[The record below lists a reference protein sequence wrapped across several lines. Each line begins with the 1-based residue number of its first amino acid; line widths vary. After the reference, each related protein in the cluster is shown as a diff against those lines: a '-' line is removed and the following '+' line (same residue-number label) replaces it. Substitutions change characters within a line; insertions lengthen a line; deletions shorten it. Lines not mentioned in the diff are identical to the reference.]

1 METEANAMR
10 VLIEL
15 HDTAQPIENVI
26 TACVF
31 RPEVL
36 VLLGDRKIEKAK
48 YRKPLLSFFRMEEM
62 NVHVDYRPCG
72 LHDVQQIAQC
82 LQDVIAEYG
91 PENCMVDV
99 GGGSETLLMA
109 AGHVCMTQQITAVQH
124 VPGSNKIRFLLGP
137 EKGRE
142 EPFDLKLSLEQVV
155 ALSGGELLRNGHVG
169 PEMMTEE
176 MTGLIDRIFPLYLE
190 NKKIWPKFVQY
201 LQVATR
207 QEYWTGTH
215 YDAPRMIFVNGQAR
229 NVNDGMMQKLVQA
242 GVLSFYDLND
252 KRCRFTFVNATIG
265 KCMCDVGVWLEMYLF
280 SAMVQCGFFDAAQIS
295 MVVSWDDD
303 EKGDRV
309 QNEIDVAACAGLG
322 QLFCSCKT
330 STPDPYMLHEIAVMT
345 RRFGTQYATPVL
357 ATVCD
362 MKKEAPSAYYRAE
375 QMGVELIDI
384 NDLEKNQ
391 LMNRLKTLRRKWDR
405 DAQKQ

>member
-1 METEANAMR
+1 MR

-15 HDTAQPIENVI
+15 HDTVQPVENVI

-31 RPEVL
+31 RPDVL
-36 VLLGDRKIEKAK
+36 VLLGDRKIEKNK

-72 LHDVQQIAQC
+72 LHDVQQIAEC
-82 LQDVIAEYG
+82 LQAVLQEYG
-91 PENCMVDV
+91 QENCLVDV

-109 AGHVCMTQQITAVQH
+109 AGYVCMHRQVTAVQH
-124 VPGSNKIRFLLGP
+124 VPGSNKIRFLTGP

-142 EPFDLKLSLEQVV
+142 EDFDLKLTLDQVV

-169 PEMMTEE
+169 PEMMTPE
-176 MTGLIDRIFPLYLE
+176 MTGLIDRIFPIYLE
-190 NKKIWPKFVQY
+190 NKKIWPRFVQY

-207 QEYWTGTH
+207 QEYWTGAC

-229 NVNDGMMQKLVQA
+229 NVHDAMMQTLLNA
-242 GVLSFYDLND
+242 GALCRYELDE
-252 KRCRFTFVNATIG
+252 KRCRFAFVNSTIA

-280 SAMVQCGFFDAAQIS
+280 SAMVQCGVFDDVQIS

-309 QNEIDVAACAGLG
+309 QNEIDVVASAGVG

-330 STPDPYMLHEIAVMT
+330 STPDPYMLNEIEVMT
-345 RRFGTQYATPVL
+345 ERFGTRYATPVL

-362 MKKEAPSAYYRAE
+362 MKKEATSAYYRAE
-375 QMGVELIDI
+375 QMGVELIDL
-384 NDLEKNQ
+384 NDLEKDR
-391 LMNRLKTLRRKWDR
+391 LMDRLKTLRKKWDR
-405 DAQKQ
+405 DTQKQ

>member
-1 METEANAMR
+1 MR

-15 HDTAQPIENVI
+15 HDTLQPVENVI

-31 RPEVL
+31 QPDVL
-36 VLLGDRKIEKAK
+36 VLLGDRKIEKTK
-48 YRKPLLSFFRMEEM
+48 YRKPLLSFFRMEGL
-62 NVHVDYRPCG
+62 NVHVDYRACG
-72 LHDVQQIAQC
+72 LHDVEQIAQC
-82 LQDVIAEYG
+82 LEQVIAEYG
-91 PENCMVDV
+91 KENCMVDV
-99 GGGSETLLMA
+99 GGGSDALLLA
-109 AGHVCMTQQITAVQH
+109 AGYVCMQQQVTAVQH
-124 VPGSNKIRFLLGP
+124 VPGSNKIRFLTGP
-137 EKGRE
+137 EKGKE
-142 EPFDLKLSLEQVV
+142 TCFDLKFTLEQVV
-155 ALSGGELLRNGHVG
+155 ALSGGEILRNGHVG
-169 PEMMTEE
+169 PEMMTPE
-176 MTGLIDRIFPLYLE
+176 MTALIDRIFPIYLN
-190 NKKIWPKFVQY
+190 NKKVWPKFVQY

-229 NVNDGMMQKLVQA
+229 NVNDGIMKTLHEA
-242 GVLSFYDLND
+242 GAIDQYTLDE
-252 KRCRFTFVNATIG
+252 KRCRFSFAHPTIG
-265 KCMCDVGVWLEMYLF
+265 KCMRDVGVWLEMYLF
-280 SAMVQCGFFDAAQIS
+280 SAMVQCGCFDAAQIS

-345 RRFGTQYATPVL
+345 NRFGTQYATPVL

-362 MKKEAPSAYYRAE
+362 MKKEATAAYYRAE

-384 NDLEKNQ
+384 NDLEKEK
-391 LMNRLKTLRRKWDR
+391 LMQRLKALRRKWDR
-405 DAQKQ
+405 DTQKQ